1 MLFNECGEGRD
12 VILPFAIDVIP
23 YPPAACGKKL
33 FRYNQSTFWK
43 RKPKKEERYT

>member
-23 YPPAACGKKL
+23 YPAAACGKKL
-33 FRYNQSTFWK
+33 FRYNQSAFWK
-43 RKPKKEERYT
+43 RKPKKEE